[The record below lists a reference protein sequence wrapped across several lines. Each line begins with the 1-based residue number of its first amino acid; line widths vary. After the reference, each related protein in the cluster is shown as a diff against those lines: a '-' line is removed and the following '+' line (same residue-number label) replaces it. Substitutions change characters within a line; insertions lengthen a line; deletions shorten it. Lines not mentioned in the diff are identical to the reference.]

1 MTFSVMLVK
10 DDQPRV
16 VGTLWTTDEADAVT
30 LAPIMCGCPEGQKIH
45 VRRTDD
51 REIPL
56 RVATP
61 GAIHFS

>member
-16 VGTLWTTDEADAVT
+16 VGTIFTNDEAQAQS
-30 LAPIMCGCPEGQKIH
+30 LAPAVCPCGDGEQLRI
-45 VRRTDD
+45 RRAED

-56 RVATP
+56 RWREES
-61 GAIHFS
+61 IRIC

>member
-16 VGTLWTTDEADAVT
+16 VGTIFTDDEANAQSM
-30 LAPIMCGCPEGQKIH
+30 APALFSCQTGEQLRI
-45 VRRTDD
+45 RRTED

-56 RVATP
+56 RWP
-61 GAIHFS
+61 EQSIHIC

>member
-16 VGTLWTTDEADAVT
+16 VGTLFTHDEAQAQSMVPALLNCQT
-30 LAPIMCGCPEGQKIH
+30 GEQLRI
-45 VRRTDD
+45 RRAED

-56 RVATP
+56 RWRDQS
-61 GAIHFS
+61 IHIC

>member
-16 VGTLWTTDEADAVT
+16 VGTLFTADEAQAQSM
-30 LAPIMCGCPEGQKIH
+30 APALCHCSDGEQLRLCRAE
-45 VRRTDD
+45 D

-56 RVATP
+56 RWREES
-61 GAIHFS
+61 IHIN

>member
-16 VGTLWTTDEADAVT
+16 VGTIFTDNEANAQSMMPALFNCQT
-30 LAPIMCGCPEGQKIH
+30 GEQLHI
-45 VRRTDD
+45 RRTED

-56 RVATP
+56 RWP
-61 GAIHFS
+61 EQSIHIC